1 MYSDVLCITTGF
13 EFQRIKTTWEHQQ
26 HEHLTF
32 FVHFSE
38 DYSATT
44 VVVVRSL
51 MLVTDK
57 KSKIPNVHGP
67 SVLSGK
73 GEYFLQN
80 FPYDLC

>member
-26 HEHLTF
+26 HQHLTC

-44 VVVVRSL
+44 VDMVKLRSL
-51 MLVTDK
+51 MLVNDK
-57 KSKIPNVHGP
+57 NVHG
-67 SVLSGK
+67 SIVLSGK
-73 GEYFLQN
+73 GEHFLQN
-80 FPYDLC
+80 FPDDLC